1 MKRDGKYK
9 FNLQFPSETEEQI
22 RAGELLEKLG
32 HQKSAVVVEAV
43 NDYILQHPELLGNS
57 FKIEIHSSP
66 AFDKGMLELLI
77 RDMVTEH
84 LSHMKI
90 VGTDNTEP
98 VDESNIAADIS
109 QMLDNLDLFL

>member
-43 NDYILQHPELLGNS
+43 NEYILKHPELLGNN
-57 FKIEIHSSP
+57 FKIEIHNSP
-66 AFDKGMLELLI
+66 AFDKEMLEQLI

-84 LSHMKI
+84 FSHMKL
-90 VGTDNTEP
+90 VDSNGSVP
-98 VDESNIAADIS
+98 VEDSNIAADIS

>member
-32 HQKSAVVVEAV
+32 HQKSTVVVEAL
-43 NDYILQHPELLGNS
+43 NAYILQHPELLGNS
-57 FKIEIHSSP
+57 FKIEIHSAP
-66 AFDKGMLELLI
+66 AFDKGMLEQLI

-84 LSHMKI
+84 FANMKVEI
-90 VGTDNTEP
+90 PGIP
-98 VDESNIAADIS
+98 VQMNESNIEADIS

>member
-32 HQKSAVVVEAV
+32 HQKSAVVVDAL
-43 NDYILQHPELLGNS
+43 NAYILQHPELLGNS
-57 FKIEIHSSP
+57 FKIEIHSNP
-66 AFDKGMLELLI
+66 AFDKGMLEQLI

-84 LSHMKI
+84 FSHMKM
-90 VGTDNTEP
+90 VDTDHSVP
-98 VDESNIAADIS
+98 VEESNIVDDIS